1 MHNALRAPA
10 LLLLNKCHKQ
20 LTFKSHYEASRGRR
34 KGGEGGEQWQRGD
47 EYFRYFIFQ
56 CFFAAVSCKGNIEV
70 PAVNVAQHGV
80 CVIYA
85 TFMKYT
91 SCKPARCVR
100 CVFVTTA
107 TATTTSASAAAAANP
122 A

>member
-1 MHNALRAPA
+1 MPQAAHFQITLRGQQRTA
-10 LLLLNKCHKQ
+10 K
-20 LTFKSHYEASRGRR
+20 R
-34 KGGEGGEQWQRGD
+34 GEGGEQWQRGD

-107 TATTTSASAAAAANP
+107 TATTTTTSASAAAAANP

>member
-1 MHNALRAPA
+1 M
-10 LLLLNKCHKQ
+10 
-20 LTFKSHYEASRGRR
+20 
-34 KGGEGGEQWQRGD
+34 
-47 EYFRYFIFQ
+47 
-56 CFFAAVSCKGNIEV
+56 FFAAVSCKGNIEV

-85 TFMKYT
+85 TFTKYT

-107 TATTTSASAAAAANP
+107 TATSASAAAAANP